1 MTVYMKAVIV
11 MALKVTNPDGKTWYG
26 AKVEVDLVLKKGT
39 YNFNNFTPAGYG
51 LTITGE
57 ISGGDGGSPATN
69 TISIS
74 NLSKSHEDLFKTKEH
89 IVVKA
94 GGYDMF
100 GIIGEGNITKVSPEA
115 RDGEDH
121 SISITFVAGKDYS
134 KNKKIYNAYSGA
146 KTVKHS
152 YKTSAG
158 KTITWTTSKKKNI
171 NIRFKKG
178 VKAKTI
184 IQRIARESGIP
195 IAVLHLKKNKV
206 YKHGYTLTKKP
217 ETAIKAIVKDCGS
230 KFQYRIDDIV
240 IDYDEKPKLWQTHLY
255 LTLKDGL
262 VNMPT
267 INDEDGKKATW
278 TVVTYLNPL
287 VANGSVFY
295 VAENIKSLVRV
306 KNYTHSLDDMQTSC
320 EVEMV

>member
-1 MTVYMKAVIV
+1 MRVV
-11 MALKVTNPDGKTWYG
+11 MVMGLKVTNPKGKTWYG
-26 AKVEVDLVLKKGT
+26 AKVEVDLVLKSGT
-39 YNFNNFTPAGYG
+39 YRFTNFHPKGYG
-51 LTITGE
+51 VQITGE
-57 ISGGDGGSPATN
+57 ISGGDGGTPATN
-69 TISIS
+69 TINIY
-74 NLSKSHEDLFKTKEH
+74 NLSKAHQNLFKSKEH
-89 IVVKA
+89 VIVKA
-94 GGYDMF
+94 GGYDLF
-100 GIIGEGNITKVSPEA
+100 GIIGAGNITKVAPA
-115 RDGEDH
+115 VRDGEDTY
-121 SISITFVAGKDYS
+121 IAITFVAGKDYA
-134 KNKKIYNAYSGA
+134 KNKKIYNPYSGS
-146 KTVKHS
+146 KKVKHS
-152 YKTSAG
+152 YKTKSG
-158 KTITWTTSKKKNI
+158 RTITWTTTKKKNI
-171 NIRFKKG
+171 NLRFKNG

-184 IQRIARESGIP
+184 IQRISREAGIP

-206 YKHGYTLTKKP
+206 YKKGYRLSSKP

-230 KFQYRIDDIV
+230 RFQYRMDDIV

-306 KNYTHSLDDMQTSC
+306 KNYTHSLDDMQTTC
-320 EVEMV
+320 EVEVV